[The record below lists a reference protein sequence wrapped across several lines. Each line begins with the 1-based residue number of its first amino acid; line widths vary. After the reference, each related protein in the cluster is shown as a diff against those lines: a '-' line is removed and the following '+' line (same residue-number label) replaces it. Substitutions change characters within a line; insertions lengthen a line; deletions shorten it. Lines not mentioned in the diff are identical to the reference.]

1 MKKTFMAFIDN
12 YDEITFLVRSRKA
25 RYKGK
30 NFYLYDDEDLVEEL
44 KVNYQSIEN
53 NLIKIGLKV
62 KSKLNLHHNYS
73 ILDDLNNSVAVYSGS
88 IVRTT
93 EFESEFYYDGPLG
106 FEYTKDET
114 IFRVWSPVA
123 KSIFICL
130 EGPDGSIDRREL
142 THLPNGVWIV
152 EIKGNLERFKYAYY
166 VKLFDKYERIPDPYA
181 ISSSANGEWSYVID
195 IKKLYKMK
203 NKKPYFSGYYTDAV
217 IYEAHIRDMTL
228 YRDDSKKGCYLG
240 LIDERADYGL
250 NYIKSLGV
258 THLQLMPVYDFGGV
272 DDLEKEKAYNWGYN
286 PEQYFVP
293 SGWHSENPEDP
304 YSRLN
309 EFLELI
315 DEAHGRGMRVVMDV
329 VFNHVYEREQFPYEK
344 LVPGYFFRVD
354 AYGNYTNTSGC
365 GNDFATEK
373 RMAAR
378 LIIDN
383 LKYWA
388 KVFHISGFRFDLMG
402 LLDIETLNNAY
413 QELKKIDANCMVYGE
428 GWNMPNTIP
437 DAFRPHSYNHYKMP
451 NYAFFNDKYRDIVKG
466 SQWEGSLGFC
476 FGQSN
481 YNYDMYHLL
490 SGSVLN
496 NYKFS
501 NPNQT
506 INYVECHDN
515 YTLYDFAFQKLKLP
529 REEIIQGAKL
539 ALQVIA
545 ISMGVVFIH
554 AGEEFYRTKQG
565 VENSYNAS
573 DDINVFDYQRRDLYK
588 EDIEGLK
595 DILQIRKQYPEF
607 RMTNLYDIERKMFLI
622 DRLCGEHVLC
632 YGLEGNEYRL
642 MMIIKNKKES
652 DTFILNPC
660 EMIFDGARKSSIY
673 GNEFELMDKGVYIFK
688 EVK

>member
-44 KVNYQSIEN
+44 KVNYQAVEN

-114 IFRVWSPVA
+114 VFRVWSPVA

-130 EGPDGSIDRREL
+130 QSPEGCIDRREL
-142 THLPNGVWIV
+142 THFKNGVWSV
-152 EIKGNLERFKYAYY
+152 EIKGNLDRYKYVYY
-166 VKLFDKYERIPDPYA
+166 VKLFDKYERIVDPYA
-181 ISSSANGEWSYVID
+181 ISSSTNGEWSYVID
-195 IKKLYKMK
+195 LKKLYKMK
-203 NKKPYFSGYYTDAV
+203 HKKPYFSGYYTDAV
-217 IYEAHIRDMTL
+217 IYEAHVRDMTL
-228 YRDDSKKGCYLG
+228 YRNDTKKGCFLG
-240 LIDERADYGL
+240 MIDEQGNHGLDY
-250 NYIKSLGV
+250 IQSLGV

-272 DDLEKEKAYNWGYN
+272 DDIQKEQAYNWGYN

-315 DEAHGRGMRVVMDV
+315 DESHARGLRVIMDV

-354 AYGNYTNTSGC
+354 AYGNYTNISGC

-378 LIIDN
+378 FIIDN

-413 QELKKIDANCMVYGE
+413 QELKKIDSSCMVYGE

-437 DAFRPHSYNHYKMP
+437 DAFRPHAYNHYKMP
-451 NYAFFNDKYRDIVKG
+451 NFAFFNDKYRDILKG
-466 SQWEGSLGFC
+466 SQWE
-476 FGQSN
+476 
-481 YNYDMYHLL
+481 
-490 SGSVLN
+490 
-496 NYKFS
+496 
-501 NPNQT
+501 
-506 INYVECHDN
+506 
-515 YTLYDFAFQKLKLP
+515 
-529 REEIIQGAKL
+529 
-539 ALQVIA
+539 
-545 ISMGVVFIH
+545 
-554 AGEEFYRTKQG
+554 
-565 VENSYNAS
+565 
-573 DDINVFDYQRRDLYK
+573 
-588 EDIEGLK
+588 
-595 DILQIRKQYPEF
+595 
-607 RMTNLYDIERKMFLI
+607 
-622 DRLCGEHVLC
+622 
-632 YGLEGNEYRL
+632 
-642 MMIIKNKKES
+642 
-652 DTFILNPC
+652 
-660 EMIFDGARKSSIY
+660 
-673 GNEFELMDKGVYIFK
+673 
-688 EVK
+688 